1 MRQKPFRL
9 FSRAALALLMMMLTT
24 ASAWADITLTPH
36 ITYGNGLSSSN
47 ITIQATTYYDVWGN
61 IIDIENQTLTDG
73 SQATFTK
80 ATTIVN
86 KIRIAVHQRT
96 SP

>member
-1 MRQKPFRL
+1 M
-9 FSRAALALLMMMLTT
+9 LLTVLMAFAGAQT
-24 ASAWADITLTPH
+24 AGAYIYLTPH
-36 ITYGNGLSSSN
+36 ITYGDGLSSSN
-47 ITIQATTYYDVWGN
+47 VTIQATTLKSNALGE
-61 IIDIENQTLTDG
+61 IERETKTLTDG